1 MAHDSP
7 KIENP
12 RIGDNDRFRRLRA
25 WIVGR
30 RRAGQHKLIRSIG
43 HIGDTDISF
52 GVDRTWV
59 GFARR
64 TLADDRLDACPVGRA
79 RENLLACGWPKYILC
94 GSGDARGRAAARAIA
109 ARTIS
114 TRAIAARAIAPR
126 TAAAGAAPTGAAA
139 GAAAVITGL
148 VTAAGQSPEGEQRKD
163 KIREKDSHKC
173 SLNDR

>member
-94 GSGDARGRAAARAIA
+94 GSGDARGRAAARTA

-126 TAAAGAAPTGAAA
+126 TAAAGAAPAGAAA